1 MAAPA
6 VLGEGLVTEIK
17 RKFELV
23 EVKPT
28 LVSPTSPVLV
38 GFAVEAEV
46 KGKVGPKGASAK
58 VSLKM
63 DSKGK
68 FSYEAEKMVKTA
80 LGKVKFKVEVEPG
93 KASKLGIEFEAT
105 GVPLVV
111 EIDANMDISK
121 PFSFKFKTPETGVR
135 DLPVGEEMYLT
146 GLVQFSGSINFAPN
160 PAWPGWPA
168 AFAAAR
174 QAGLALVQKAQ
185 FLRVFYGGQISAIS
199 NFATVAALPVLAI
212 TWIGFGLY
220 QIGKAGR
227 EGRHLAVGYKFSSGY
242 ARMLVELTSDPFS
255 YAIRNVDEHLK
266 TLDWKGI
273 VASHT
278 RLYVEGGNGAEFALD
293 DIEDAGAAAIFQDI
307 SRYVAM
313 HGAEA
318 WERIRRNHLIKY
330 GQSPI
335 LRKDRYL
342 NVLHRQVKE
351 GSATLGIPDAFRA

>member
-105 GVPLVV
+105 
-111 EIDANMDISK
+111 
-121 PFSFKFKTPETGVR
+121 
-135 DLPVGEEMYLT
+135 
-146 GLVQFSGSINFAPN
+146 
-160 PAWPGWPA
+160 
-168 AFAAAR
+168 
-174 QAGLALVQKAQ
+174 
-185 FLRVFYGGQISAIS
+185 
-199 NFATVAALPVLAI
+199 
-212 TWIGFGLY
+212 
-220 QIGKAGR
+220 
-227 EGRHLAVGYKFSSGY
+227 
-242 ARMLVELTSDPFS
+242 
-255 YAIRNVDEHLK
+255 
-266 TLDWKGI
+266 
-273 VASHT
+273 
-278 RLYVEGGNGAEFALD
+278 
-293 DIEDAGAAAIFQDI
+293 
-307 SRYVAM
+307 
-313 HGAEA
+313 
-318 WERIRRNHLIKY
+318 
-330 GQSPI
+330 
-335 LRKDRYL
+335 
-342 NVLHRQVKE
+342 
-351 GSATLGIPDAFRA
+351 